1 MIIYD
6 DMFITLFNTSF
17 PKIDVFSPWKFMY
30 FPPENDQTS
39 IFPQFSEYNPKRHK
53 TDFQNALRRGVDFSK
68 NKHPALLFSNLYFRM
83 EMSMLTDLS
92 KDYLKELDITLLG
105 DIILIL
111 KHAKK
116 VAEKQTQDRVLGDK
130 DQVSFGYFK
139 HNIKF
144 LLGKDQ
150 V

>member
-1 MIIYD
+1 
-6 DMFITLFNTSF
+6 
-17 PKIDVFSPWKFMY
+17 
-30 FPPENDQTS
+30 
-39 IFPQFSEYNPKRHK
+39 
-53 TDFQNALRRGVDFSK
+53 
-68 NKHPALLFSNLYFRM
+68 M

>member
-1 MIIYD
+1 
-6 DMFITLFNTSF
+6 
-17 PKIDVFSPWKFMY
+17 
-30 FPPENDQTS
+30 
-39 IFPQFSEYNPKRHK
+39 
-53 TDFQNALRRGVDFSK
+53 
-68 NKHPALLFSNLYFRM
+68 
-83 EMSMLTDLS
+83 MLTDLS

-105 DIILIL
+105 AIILIL